1 MKSSRRSGSVTC
13 CRSCQGFRPAAATA
27 SSLLSL
33 YDASS
38 STLEKWPSAVSDTEL
53 KQRLAAILAADVA
66 GYSRLMSLDERATV
80 AALDIAREVFRVHI
94 ESSQGRVIDM
104 AGDSVLAV
112 FESAT
117 GAVSAALAVQAELGK
132 LGADPPEAGR
142 MRFRIGIHLGDVIEK
157 ADGTVY
163 GDGVNIAARLEG
175 LAEPG
180 GVMVSES
187 IRTAVKGK
195 VNAEFEDQGEQQV
208 KNIVDPVRA
217 YAVKAVVD
225 TLLAITGVDV
235 SRPVAGFSSRPAI
248 AVLPFAN
255 LTGDPDQEYF
265 ADGLA
270 EDILTRLAMQRW
282 LPVIARN
289 SSFAYRGH
297 TIDVKA
303 VGRMLGARYVLEG
316 SVRKAGNRVRVTGQ
330 LIDTT
335 TGHQVWAER
344 YDRVLDD
351 LFAIQDELTDGI
363 VGALEVAAI
372 RMEGERARRK
382 SPGNL
387 DAWDASLRG
396 WWHFQRFTREDFA
409 AAIPLFRRSL
419 ELDASQAMPHAG
431 IAMVRLCE
439 AFFFWTEKPRDVLA
453 EAMTS
458 ARAALAAD
466 PHESV
471 AYAALGFVLAVTG
484 RHGEALAMCSKGIEL
499 NPSVAFGY
507 HVLCFTRICLGEP
520 EAAIKAIETAIRIS
534 PNDVALPVWL
544 SLLST
549 SHYLARNY
557 EKAAEVASF
566 GVQRGPSYSLGW
578 RSLASALGQLGRLDE
593 AREALEQFLARTPGF
608 TSEEAARLGTFR
620 DEAVFQHWLEGLR
633 KAGWEG

>member
-1 MKSSRRSGSVTC
+1 MPCSW
-13 CRSCQGFRPAAATA
+13 
-27 SSLLSL
+27 LSL

-38 STLEKWPSAVSDTEL
+38 TALEKWPSAVSDTEL

-80 AALDIAREVFRVHI
+80 AALDAARKVFRVHI

-112 FESAT
+112 FESAA
-117 GAVSAALAVQAELGK
+117 GAVSAALAVQEELGK
-132 LGADPPEAGR
+132 LGAESPEVSR
-142 MRFRIGIHLGDVIEK
+142 MRFRIGMHLGDVMEK

-180 GVMVSES
+180 GVTVSES

-208 KNIVDPVRA
+208 KNIADPVRA

-225 TLLAITGVDV
+225 RLLAITGVDV
-235 SRPVAGFSSRPAI
+235 SQPVAGFGSRPAI

-282 LPVIARN
+282 LPVIARD
-289 SSFAYRGH
+289 SSFAYRGR

-330 LIDTT
+330 LIDAT
-335 TGHQVWAER
+335 TGHHVWAER
-344 YDRVLDD
+344 YDRVLED

-363 VGALEVAAI
+363 VGALEAAAM
-372 RMEGERARRK
+372 RVEGERARRK
-382 SPGNL
+382 PPGNL
-387 DAWDASLRG
+387 DAWDAGLRG
-396 WWHFQRFTREDFA
+396 WWHFRRLTREDFA
-409 AAIPLFRRSL
+409 AAMTLFRRSL
-419 ELDASQAMPHAG
+419 ELDASQAVPHVG

-439 AFFFWTEKPRDVLA
+439 ASFLWTEKPRDALA

-466 PHESV
+466 PLESL
-471 AYAALGFVLAVTG
+471 AYAALGLVLVSTG
-484 RHGEALAMCSKGIEL
+484 RPDEALAMCGKGIDL
-499 NPSVAFGY
+499 NPSLAFGY
-507 HVLCFTRICLGEP
+507 QVLCSTRICLGEP

-534 PNDVALPVWL
+534 PNDVVLPIRL

-549 SHYLARNY
+549 GHYLTRNY
-557 EKAAEVASF
+557 EKAAEVASLA
-566 GVQRGPSYSLGW
+566 VQRGPTYPFGW
-578 RSLASALGQLGRLDE
+578 CSLASALGQVGRLDE
-593 AREALEQFLARTPGF
+593 AREALEQFLARMPGF
-608 TSEEAARLGTFR
+608 TSEQVARPLLPFR
-620 DEAVFQHWLEGLR
+620 DEAVFLHCLEGLR
-633 KAGWEG
+633 KAGWKG

>member
-1 MKSSRRSGSVTC
+1 MALG
-13 CRSCQGFRPAAATA
+13 
-27 SSLLSL
+27 
-33 YDASS
+33 
-38 STLEKWPSAVSDTEL
+38 
-53 KQRLAAILAADVA
+53 
-66 GYSRLMSLDERATV
+66 ERATV
-80 AALDIAREVFRVHI
+80 AALDTARKVFRVHI

-112 FESAT
+112 FETAT

-132 LGADPPEAGR
+132 LSAGVAEVGR

-180 GVMVSES
+180 GVTVSES

-195 VNAEFEDQGEQQV
+195 VKAEFEDQGEQQV
-208 KNIVDPVRA
+208 KNIADPVRA

-225 TLLAITGVDV
+225 TLLSVTGVDV
-235 SRPVAGFSSRPAI
+235 SQPVAGFGSRPAI

-255 LTGDPDQEYF
+255 LTGDSDQEYF

-289 SSFAYRGH
+289 SSFAYKGR

-330 LIDTT
+330 LIDAT
-335 TGHQVWAER
+335 TGHHVWAER

-351 LFAIQDELTDGI
+351 VFAIQDGRTDGI
-363 VGALEVAAI
+363 VGALEAAAM
-372 RMEGERARRK
+372 RVEHERARRK
-382 SPGNL
+382 APANL
-387 DAWDASLRG
+387 DAWDAGLRG

-409 AAIPLFRRSL
+409 AALPLFLRSL

-439 AFFFWTEKPRDVLA
+439 VFFRWAEKPQDTLA

-466 PHESV
+466 PLEST
-471 AYAALGFVLAVTG
+471 AYAALGFVLAVAG
-484 RHGEALAMCSKGIEL
+484 RHDEALAMCSKGIEL
-499 NPSVAFGY
+499 NPSSAFGY

-534 PNDVALPVWL
+534 PNDVVLPVWL

-549 SHYLARNY
+549 GHYLARNY
-557 EKAAEVASF
+557 EKAAEVASL

-578 RSLASALGQLGRLDE
+578 RCLASALGQLGRLDE

-608 TSEEAARLGTFR
+608 TSEPAVRLGTFR

-633 KAGWEG
+633 KAGWKG

>member
-1 MKSSRRSGSVTC
+1 MSN
-13 CRSCQGFRPAAATA
+13 
-27 SSLLSL
+27 
-33 YDASS
+33 
-38 STLEKWPSAVSDTEL
+38 TEL

-66 GYSRLMSLDERATV
+66 GYSKLMSLDERATV
-80 AALDIAREVFRVHI
+80 AALDTARKVFRVHI

-112 FESAT
+112 FETAT

-132 LGADPPEAGR
+132 LCAELPEVKR
-142 MRFRIGIHLGDVIEK
+142 MRFRIGVHLGDVIEK

-163 GDGVNIAARLEG
+163 GDGVNIAARLAG

-180 GVMVSES
+180 GVTVSES

-208 KNIVDPVRA
+208 KNIADPVHA

-235 SRPVAGFSSRPAI
+235 SQPVAGFGSRPAI

-270 EDILTRLAMQRW
+270 GDILTRLAMQRW

-289 SSFAYRGH
+289 SSFAFRGR

-330 LIDTT
+330 LIDAT
-335 TGHQVWAER
+335 TGHHIWAER
-344 YDRVLDD
+344 YDRVLED

-363 VGALEVAAI
+363 VGALQVAAI
-372 RMEGERARRK
+372 RVEGERARRK
-382 SPGNL
+382 PPGNL
-387 DAWDASLRG
+387 NAWDAALRG

-409 AAIPLFRRSL
+409 AATPLFRRSL
-419 ELDASQAMPHAG
+419 ELDASGASPHAG

-439 AFFFWTEKPRDVLA
+439 AFFLWTDKPRDALA

-466 PHESV
+466 PLESL
-471 AYAALGFVLAVTG
+471 AYAALGFVLAAAG
-484 RHGEALAMCSKGIEL
+484 RHDEALAMCSKGIEL
-499 NPSVAFGY
+499 NPSLAFGY
-507 HVLCFTRICLGEP
+507 HVLCVTRGCLGQP
-520 EAAIKAIETAIRIS
+520 QAAIKAIETAIRIS
-534 PNDVALPVWL
+534 PNDVVLPVWL

-549 SHYLARNY
+549 GHYLARNY
-557 EKAAEVASF
+557 EKAAEVASLA
-566 GVQRGPSYSLGW
+566 VQRSPSYSLGW
-578 RSLASALGQLGRLDE
+578 RSLANALGQLGRSEE
-593 AREALEQFLARTPGF
+593 AREALEQFLARMPGF
-608 TSEEAARLGTFR
+608 TSEQVARSLMPFR

-633 KAGWEG
+633 KAGWDG

>member
-1 MKSSRRSGSVTC
+1 
-13 CRSCQGFRPAAATA
+13 
-27 SSLLSL
+27 
-33 YDASS
+33 
-38 STLEKWPSAVSDTEL
+38 VSDIEL

-80 AALDIAREVFRVHI
+80 AALDAARKVFRAQV

-112 FESAT
+112 FETAT
-117 GAVSAALAVQAELGK
+117 GAVSAALAVQAELGTA
-132 LGADPPEAGR
+132 GADVPDGSR
-142 MRFRIGIHLGDVIEK
+142 MRFRIGVHLGDVIEK

-180 GVMVSES
+180 GVTVSES

-195 VNAEFEDQGEQQV
+195 VSAQFEEQGEQLV
-208 KNIVDPVRA
+208 KNIADPVRA

-225 TLLAITGVDV
+225 RLLAVTGVDV
-235 SRPVAGFSSRPAI
+235 SQPVAGFGSRPAI

-255 LTGDPDQEYF
+255 LSGDPEQEYF

-282 LPVIARN
+282 MPVISRN
-289 SSFAYRGH
+289 SSFAYRGRN
-297 TIDVKA
+297 IDVKA
-303 VGRMLGARYVLEG
+303 VGRTLGARYVLEG

-330 LIDTT
+330 LIDAT
-335 TGHQVWAER
+335 TGHHLWAER
-344 YDRVLDD
+344 YDRVLEDV
-351 LFAIQDELTDGI
+351 FAIQDELTDGI
-363 VGALEVAAI
+363 VGALEAAAM
-372 RMEGERARRK
+372 RAEGERARLK
-382 SPGNL
+382 PPANL

-396 WWHFQRFTREDFA
+396 WWHYGRFTREDFA
-409 AAIPLFRRSL
+409 AAIRLFRRSL
-419 ELDASQAMPHAG
+419 ELDASQARAHGG
-431 IAMVRLCE
+431 IAMVRLGE
-439 AFFFWTEKPRDVLA
+439 ALFLWTKNPRDALV

-466 PHESV
+466 PLDSS
-471 AYAALGFVLAVTG
+471 AYAALGFALAQTG
-484 RHGEALAMCSKGIEL
+484 KHDEALAMCSKGIEL
-499 NPSVAFGY
+499 NPSHPFGY
-507 HVLCFTRICLGEP
+507 RTLCMTRLLLGEP

-534 PNDVALPVWL
+534 PNDVVLHVSLA
-544 SLLST
+544 LLS
-549 SHYLARNY
+549 SGHYLARNY
-557 EKAAEVASF
+557 ERAAEVASLA
-566 GVQRGPSYSLGW
+566 VQRGPSYPIGW
-578 RSLASALGQLGRLDE
+578 RCLANALGQLGRLDE

-608 TSEEAARLGTFR
+608 SEQTARSVLPFR